1 MSSNARD
8 EYRVHTILR
17 DLEDIM
23 NTHISMLKSLRI
35 ACIKVKKGTGSAEY
49 VEQRVRSIRR
59 LRARISDS
67 LKNIESIA
75 ENVGENTA
83 LEIVTMV
90 TYIEMSAI
98 RDEKR
103 YLRIVKKI
111 LREKGLSIDITGDL
125 YELDELARYARKIIE
140 RYSGMY

>member
-1 MSSNARD
+1 MSSHARD
-8 EYRVHTILR
+8 EYRVHAILR

-23 NTHISMLKSLRI
+23 NTHISMLRSLRI
-35 ACIKVKKGTGSAEY
+35 ACIKIKKGIGSAEH

-75 ENVGENTA
+75 GNVGESIA
-83 LEIVTMV
+83 LDIVTMV

-103 YLRIVKKI
+103 HLKIVEKI
-111 LREKGLSIDITGDL
+111 LRERGLSIDITGDL

-140 RYSGMY
+140 RYSGMH